1 MARGKGVKSKIK
13 GRISGYETADFIIV
27 NNTPQN
33 AAGHMNPEKKAFIF
47 KDKKK
52 TSILKKIRNGF
63 IYIVVIPFILLLI
76 IGKIASM
83 GGSSYEEPKVIT
95 PESSDIKPTAFTQI
109 QLDDQY
115 ARDDTISE
123 LLKEEWVMTD
133 NEKAS
138 NYYITVGKNWDAINS
153 SQSSILKVTTSHEY
167 DPEDQK
173 YETSTLKIELQELKA
188 TGGITVDSTV
198 TDILQIY
205 NPLINS
211 DSVKSS
217 VQSAY
222 NSISNSQTY
231 EGSLSFDRSTVHING
246 SKIGR
251 LVNVTIDVN
260 TSIRDN

>member
-27 NNTPQN
+27 RNTPQN
-33 AAGHMNPEKKAFIF
+33 AAEHMNSEKRAFIC
-47 KDKKK
+47 KEKKK

-76 IGKIASM
+76 IGKIATMS
-83 GGSSYEEPKVIT
+83 GYSYEEPKVIT
-95 PESSDIKPTAFTQI
+95 PESSDIKPMAFTQI
-109 QLDDQY
+109 ELDAEY
-115 ARDDTISE
+115 SRDDMISE
-123 LLKEEWVMTD
+123 LLNEEWTMTD

-153 SQSSILKVTTSHEY
+153 NQSSILKVTTSHEY

-173 YETSTLKIELQELKA
+173 YQTSTLKIELQELKA
-188 TGGITVDSTV
+188 TGGIIVDSTV
-198 TDILQIY
+198 TDILKIY
-205 NPLINS
+205 NPSING

-217 VQSAY
+217 VQAAY

-231 EGSLSFDRSTVHING
+231 EGSLAFDKSRVYING

-260 TSIRDN
+260 TSISDY